1 MSPDIANVSRGES
14 DSWVRITE
22 IDDDRFIDRPS
33 TDKLIDRWMIEL
45 WMNEKMKVKVK
56 VALSDPIGG
65 YVDK

>member
-45 WMNEKMKVKVK
+45 WMNEKKKVKVK
-56 VALSDPIGG
+56 VALSDPIDG
-65 YVDK
+65 

>member
-45 WMNEKMKVKVK
+45 WMNEKKKVKVK
-56 VALSDPIGG
+56 VALSDPLDG
-65 YVDK
+65 

>member
-33 TDKLIDRWMIEL
+33 TDKLIDRWVIEL
-45 WMNEKMKVKVK
+45 WMNEKKKVKVK
-56 VALSDPIGG
+56 VALSDPIDG
-65 YVDK
+65 

>member
-33 TDKLIDRWMIEL
+33 TDRLIDRWVIEL
-45 WMNEKMKVKVK
+45 WMNEKKKVKVK
-56 VALSDPIGG
+56 VALSDPLDG
-65 YVDK
+65 

>member
-33 TDKLIDRWMIEL
+33 TDRLIDRWVIEL
-45 WMNEKMKVKVK
+45 WMNEKKKVKVK
-56 VALSDPIGG
+56 VALSDPIDG
-65 YVDK
+65 